1 MEMTDVATASANDGN
16 GQLPTWAKDLARK
29 WNTGAYKTFVV
40 HGNVSDLFPL
50 TKTNGGEYGDIKS
63 FFSKRV
69 FPERDSMMFFDVGE
83 GLTFSEAKDRGD
95 FFSWL
100 STFDSVEGTSFASGV
115 PKDFGE
121 LFPILKRFLKSKI
134 DMNESVTLIVDF
146 AEKVFPNS
154 QQQSPEERGAVV
166 DCLKLISSQAILDA
180 DVCVVML
187 TDSLVELNRDI
198 VKSSRVALVKI
209 DLPEVAERAAF
220 LQSKNASD
228 ICNSEEFE
236 SKAGIAADVL
246 ARNTSGMNLVKMSQM
261 MAEVVRA
268 GQKFDFTT
276 IANFKKKVIED
287 FCGGL
292 VRFKQPK
299 TGLSLDSVATHDKA
313 KAKLRSIAWLISHG
327 KSESLERG
335 ILLPG
340 RVGVGKS
347 FIVDCFASECGLPV
361 MELGEFRSKWVGDT
375 EAQLSKVLLTIKAL
389 GPVIVVVDEADAVFG
404 NRGDSSGD
412 SGLSGRVFATLA
424 AHIGD
429 SSMRGREL
437 WIAMTSR
444 PDYLAIDMK
453 RQGRFG
459 LSIPLFPAQTEK
471 DVVDLFEVVAR
482 TKKMKLDES
491 ALNYVKENL
500 KDRQL
505 TGSDVESIIART
517 IESAEL
523 ASRSKDDVNVED
535 IKTAVSSFIDP
546 LDPNLLELQELAA
559 VLACS
564 DNRFLPEKYRGCDRT
579 ALRQRFDV
587 LKRQNV
593 R

>member
-1 MEMTDVATASANDGN
+1 MIDVPSAVSVNDGN
-16 GQLPTWAKDLARK
+16 GPLPTWARDFARK
-29 WNTGAYKTFVV
+29 WNTSAYKTFVV
-40 HGNVSDLFPL
+40 HGNVFDLFPI
-50 TKTNGGEYGDIKS
+50 TKAKCGEYGDIKS
-63 FFSKRV
+63 FFSKRM
-69 FPERDSMMFFDVGE
+69 FPERSSMMFFDVGE
-83 GLTFSEAKDRGD
+83 GLTFSNPQCRSD
-95 FFSWL
+95 FFYWL
-100 STFDSVEGTSFASGV
+100 PTFDSVEGTSFSSGL
-115 PKDFGE
+115 PKDFAE
-121 LFPILKRFLKSKI
+121 LFPILKRFLKSRI
-134 DMNESVTLIVDF
+134 EMNESVTLVVDF
-146 AEKVFPNS
+146 AEKVFSNY

-166 DCLKLISSQAILDA
+166 DCLKLISSQEILNA
-180 DVCVVML
+180 DVCIVML
-187 TDSLVELNRDI
+187 TDSLVELNKDI
-198 VKSSRVALVKI
+198 VRSSRVALVKI
-209 DLPEVAERAAF
+209 DLPDADERESF
-220 LQSKNASD
+220 LQSKNVTE
-228 ICNSEEFE
+228 IVGSEGFE
-236 SKAGIAADVL
+236 CRAGMSPGVL
-246 ARNTSGMNLVKMSQM
+246 AKNTSGMNLVKMSQM
-261 MAEVVRA
+261 IAEVVRG
-268 GQKFDFTT
+268 GQKFDFGVV
-276 IANFKKKVIED
+276 ANFKKRVIED

-299 TGLSLDSVATHDKA
+299 VGLSLDSVATHEKA

-327 KSESLERG
+327 KNESLERG

-444 PDYLAIDMK
+444 PDFLAIDMK

-471 DVVDLFEVVAR
+471 DVVDLFEVVAK
-482 TKKMKLDES
+482 TKKMKLDEIS
-491 ALNYVKENL
+491 LNYVKDNL

-517 IESAEL
+517 IEAAEL
-523 ASRSKDDVNVED
+523 ANRSKDSINVDD
-535 IKTAVSSFIDP
+535 IKTAICSFIDP
-546 LDPNLLELQELAA
+546 LDPSLLELQELAA

-564 DNRFLPEKYRGCDRT
+564 DNRFLPEKYVECDRT
-579 ALRQRFDV
+579 ALRQKFETLRR
-587 LKRQNV
+587 LNTK
-593 R
+593 